1 MVSLT
6 TDLGTISYSEDI
18 IAKIAGRSA
27 ESCYGIVGM
36 STKKATDG
44 LAELLNWE
52 NYAKGI
58 KVSTNEGKIT
68 IDMYV
73 MVEYEVSIMAVA
85 SSAIDA
91 VKYNVENYTGLTVDK
106 VNIII
111 EGIRV

>member
-58 KVSTNEGKIT
+58 KMCIRDSSMSPPGPNRSTT
-68 IDMYV
+68 AP
-73 MVEYEVSIMAVA
+73 SF
-85 SSAIDA
+85 
-91 VKYNVENYTGLTVDK
+91 
-106 VNIII
+106 
-111 EGIRV
+111 